1 MSDFEKDLHL
11 LELIWSDQP
20 SSGPASLSIDPLV
33 FIRGKTARACLLSR
47 LEVGAKTGPPA
58 AQVEV
63 FALLRDGTGAALVSR
78 KWDVDLSRY
87 EGRSIWPYLICPVIA
102 GVCELRLAV
111 RDPKTGASYIGRA
124 RFEIP
129 AAADEGIVLSSP
141 FLFEAGPRALFLKLP
156 ARPEVTGK
164 GELASGEPSIVNLY
178 RLIPKEGSPVVGEI
192 SPGAKRLLAII
203 PLEIRPPLAEDTPI
217 LAVEAKLVSRLDG
230 TEIPLE
236 AGIREYITYEVTPD
250 ILAVDLVLTGAA
262 SGPYDLEITVEDMGT
277 DRRAS
282 VRKTLILR

>member
-1 MSDFEKDLHL
+1 
-11 LELIWSDQP
+11 
-20 SSGPASLSIDPLV
+20 
-33 FIRGKTARACLLSR
+33 
-47 LEVGAKTGPPA
+47 
-58 AQVEV
+58 
-63 FALLRDGTGAALVSR
+63 
-78 KWDVDLSRY
+78 
-87 EGRSIWPYLICPVIA
+87 
-102 GVCELRLAV
+102 
-111 RDPKTGASYIGRA
+111 
-124 RFEIP
+124 
-129 AAADEGIVLSSP
+129 
-141 FLFEAGPRALFLKLP
+141 
-156 ARPEVTGK
+156 
-164 GELASGEPSIVNLY
+164 
-178 RLIPKEGSPVVGEI
+178 LIPKEGSPVVGEI